1 MGCHPLRPASP
12 DHLDFADLAQL
23 AEADTF
29 RFANRVSGWVD
40 VEDGRVVDAGWGQD
54 SEGLMGGSSLRVGPW
69 ETRVAAVAFP
79 DRRQPVE
86 RSEQRARFVQ
96 TTGGRAG
103 MPAPRRVS
111 HPPFVQVVSP
121 TVWTTFALEIDAAG
135 SAKVELVGASSFP
148 RHWVFGPDGA
158 LAAKSALTDVEHWYR
173 GEFGTHSPW
182 GEEDSPALVAEVES
196 ALERQMS
203 ATIMQGAR
211 PEVRQLRPGD
221 LLTEQG
227 EEGGPLFLILDGMLS
242 VEKDGETVGEV
253 GPGAVVG
260 ERAYLEEGMRTAT
273 MRARTPVRVAV
284 AEPELIDR
292 PALEQ
297 LCSWRTRRGV
307 IGGHLPGV
315 SNWSTG
321 AWSSV
326 RTSASAM
333 KSTSSSPVS
342 TLRSRSSKA
351 AGGDDLV
358 GRDRVIAPHHEE
370 IAPAAEALGERQ
382 HRHVV
387 EDGCEGGGLGS
398 GGRPSPNRR

>member
-1 MGCHPLRPASP
+1 MRHQATTATVSWIPSEAITGMPLLRGLFESGVTHYDRPP
-12 DHLDFADLAQL
+12 TDTLEFADLERL

-29 RFANRVSGWVD
+29 RFANRVSAWVD
-40 VEDGRVVDAGWGQD
+40 VEDGRVVDAGWSED
-54 SEGLMGGSSLRVGPW
+54 SEGLIGGSTLRVGPW

-79 DRRQPVE
+79 DRRQEVE
-86 RSEQRARFVQ
+86 RSERGARFIQ

-121 TVWTTFALEIDAAG
+121 TVWTTLALEIDATG

-148 RHWVFGPDGA
+148 RHWVFGTDGS
-158 LAAKSALTDVEHWYR
+158 LTAKSALTDVEHWYR

-182 GEEDSPALVAEVES
+182 GEEDSPALVAEVET

-227 EEGGPLFLILDGMLS
+227 EDGGSLFLILDGMLT

-260 ERAYLEEGMRTAT
+260 EQAYLEEGKRTAT

-284 AEPELIDR
+284 AEPESIDR
-292 PALEQ
+292 PALEE
-297 LCSWRTRRGV
+297 LCSWRRDGV
-307 IGGHLPGV
+307 
-315 SNWSTG
+315 
-321 AWSSV
+321 
-326 RTSASAM
+326 
-333 KSTSSSPVS
+333 
-342 TLRSRSSKA
+342 
-351 AGGDDLV
+351 
-358 GRDRVIAPHHEE
+358 
-370 IAPAAEALGERQ
+370 
-382 HRHVV
+382 
-387 EDGCEGGGLGS
+387 
-398 GGRPSPNRR
+398 

>member
-1 MGCHPLRPASP
+1 MTVRHQAMAATISWIPTEAITGMPLLRGVFEWGVTHYDRPPP
-12 DHLDFADLAQL
+12 DRLEFGDLERM

-40 VEDGRVVDAGWGQD
+40 VEDGRVVGAGWGQD

-79 DRRQPVE
+79 DRRQPVD

-121 TVWTTFALEIDAAG
+121 TVWTTFALEIDATG
-135 SAKVELVGASSFP
+135 SAKAELLGASSFP

-158 LAAKSALTDVEHWYR
+158 LAAKSALTDVQHWYH

-182 GEEDSPALVAEVES
+182 GDEDSPALVAEVET

-260 ERAYLEEGMRTAT
+260 EQAYLEEGRRTAT

-284 AEPELIDR
+284 AQPDLIDR

-297 LCSWRTRRGV
+297 LCSWRRDGV
-307 IGGHLPGV
+307 
-315 SNWSTG
+315 
-321 AWSSV
+321 
-326 RTSASAM
+326 
-333 KSTSSSPVS
+333 
-342 TLRSRSSKA
+342 
-351 AGGDDLV
+351 
-358 GRDRVIAPHHEE
+358 
-370 IAPAAEALGERQ
+370 
-382 HRHVV
+382 
-387 EDGCEGGGLGS
+387 
-398 GGRPSPNRR
+398 

>member
-1 MGCHPLRPASP
+1 
-12 DHLDFADLAQL
+12 
-23 AEADTF
+23 
-29 RFANRVSGWVD
+29 
-40 VEDGRVVDAGWGQD
+40 
-54 SEGLMGGSSLRVGPW
+54 
-69 ETRVAAVAFP
+69 
-79 DRRQPVE
+79 
-86 RSEQRARFVQ
+86 
-96 TTGGRAG
+96 
-103 MPAPRRVS
+103 MPAPRRVT

-135 SAKVELVGASSFP
+135 LAKAELLGASSFP

-158 LAAKSALTDVEHWYR
+158 LAAKSALTDVEHWYH

-182 GEEDSPALVAEVES
+182 GDEDSPALVAEVET

-260 ERAYLEEGMRTAT
+260 EQAYLEEGKRTAT

-284 AEPELIDR
+284 AQPELIDR

-297 LCSWRTRRGV
+297 LCSWRRD
-307 IGGHLPGV
+307 GG
-315 SNWSTG
+315 
-321 AWSSV
+321 
-326 RTSASAM
+326 
-333 KSTSSSPVS
+333 
-342 TLRSRSSKA
+342 
-351 AGGDDLV
+351 
-358 GRDRVIAPHHEE
+358 
-370 IAPAAEALGERQ
+370 
-382 HRHVV
+382 
-387 EDGCEGGGLGS
+387 
-398 GGRPSPNRR
+398 